1 MGHHCFYIG
10 IDIVIFPEQ
19 IVFVIRVSVERSET
33 PESMVTPVKDALLL
47 KDSTVMDISS
57 PDIDGI
63 KHSIPV
69 IIVKV
74 NQTKIINLT
83 DIQTI

>member
-1 MGHHCFYIG
+1 
-10 IDIVIFPEQ
+10 
-19 IVFVIRVSVERSET
+19 
-33 PESMVTPVKDALLL
+33 MVTPVKDALLL